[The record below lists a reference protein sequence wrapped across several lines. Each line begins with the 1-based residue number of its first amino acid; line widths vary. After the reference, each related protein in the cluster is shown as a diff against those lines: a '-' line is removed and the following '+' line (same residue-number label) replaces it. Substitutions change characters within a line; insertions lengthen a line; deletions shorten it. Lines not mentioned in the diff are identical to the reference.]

1 MPQSILIIED
11 DEHLR
16 DSITTSL
23 EDAGFRVHAAADA
36 GVAMDLFVQRAP
48 DLVLLDL
55 GISGDE
61 GMRLLDDMK
70 MTRPSTP
77 VIIVS
82 GRTHINYAIGAFKSG
97 AFDYVTK
104 PILSMDVFINGLRN
118 CLKQSSL
125 WGRIHDTQ
133 EHLIRLV
140 QKLPVI
146 IFIINRDL
154 EFEFLNQASTQILGY
169 TPEEILES
177 PRSFLKRIVREDR
190 GRFLLAL
197 KKSLQPEAPEFHF
210 EFRFLHKKGYH
221 VSLMAQSIASP
232 LLPGSAPDRTEGMIM
247 DMTRNS
253 YLDKLLLQNEKLNML
268 RIMTEEVAHEI
279 RNPLVS
285 LGGFARQLHNRYPEA
300 VETRVILE
308 ECSRLERLLQRINAY
323 LEPMDV
329 TLTCCFVPPTV
340 NFIIR
345 LVSSWLEHKS
355 INCDIELEDDLPPV
369 LADQEFLHRIFIYLI
384 GHGANIVEQ
393 SGSIRITASE
403 ANELVMVSV
412 FIQPVRT
419 PATGQG
425 HLIMPFEDDQ
435 MNLAMCLRLV
445 ERIGGHLHMEQKDSL
460 ARLTISMPKCA
471 ASPGNDNLESTDD
484 RYRFF

>member
-16 DSITTSL
+16 GSITTSL
-23 EDAGFRVHAAADA
+23 EDAGFKVHGAAEA
-36 GVAMDLFVQRAP
+36 GVAMDLFVHLAP

-82 GRTHINYAIGAFKSG
+82 GRTHITYAIDAFKSG

-118 CLKQSSL
+118 CLQQSSL
-125 WGRIHDTQ
+125 RRRIHDTQ
-133 EHLIRLV
+133 EHLFRLV

-169 TPEEILES
+169 APQEILES
-177 PRSFLKRIVREDR
+177 PRSFLKRVVREDR
-190 GRFLLAL
+190 GRFMLAL
-197 KKSLQPEAPEFHF
+197 KKSLQPEAAEFHF
-210 EFRFLHKKGYH
+210 EFRFLHKKGYP
-221 VSLMAQSIASP
+221 VSLMVQSIAPP
-232 LLPGSAPDRTEGMIM
+232 LMPGSAPDRIEGMIM

-285 LGGFARQLHNRYPEA
+285 LGGFVRQLHNRYPET
-300 VETRVILE
+300 VETKVILE
-308 ECSRLERLLQRINAY
+308 ECNRLERLLQRITAY
-323 LEPMDV
+323 LEPMNV
-329 TLTCCFVPPTV
+329 TLTCCLLPPTV
-340 NFIIR
+340 NFIMR
-345 LVSSWLEHKS
+345 LVSSRLEHKS
-355 INCDIELEDDLPPV
+355 ISCDIELEDDLPPV

-384 GHGANIVEQ
+384 GHGADIVEQ

-403 ANELVMVSV
+403 ATGLVMVSLSME
-412 FIQPVRT
+412 PVHT
-419 PATGQG
+419 TVTG
-425 HLIMPFEDDQ
+425 HERLIMPFEDDE

-445 ERIGGHLHMEQKDSL
+445 ERIGGHLHMERKDSW
-460 ARLTISMPKCA
+460 ARLTISMPRCVAFPEDK
-471 ASPGNDNLESTDD
+471 NLEPADENHG
-484 RYRFF
+484 FF